1 MNRLSF
7 LVVEFGRARL
17 AFPLWVLEE
26 VLAFLLAGALFFRGR
41 VGPALFY
48 LFRRRL
54 GLSAYR
60 KGEEVLSV
68 PGMRVWIWRPF

>member
-26 VLAFLLAGALFFRGR
+26 VLAFLLAGALLFRGR
-41 VGPALFY
+41 VGAALFY

-68 PGMRVWIWRPF
+68 RGLRIWIWRPF